1 MLTAVVYT
9 GNTGF
14 TEKYA
19 NWVANQLK
27 CDLFRLEDVSIDDLK
42 QYPLVV
48 YGGWVKGGIIQGLD
62 ELRGKVRGKYIVFA
76 VGALPKRGGDAVGFR
91 KKNGLEDV
99 PTFYF
104 EGGLR
109 WYRLTE
115 GQKAALLMYKET
127 LQMFDYHKLSSNEKF
142 FLNNI
147 GRTFDHSSLDGV
159 KELTDFLE
167 SERGQKLELLHK
179 LLRHISERHRYID
192 HDLTDKFIRLQRT
205 LRIDLPAKFFNVLLI
220 ERKSC
225 RHRMPAEFFQQMC
238 YTDQTVEHFVSFD
251 RSSRSLDSF
260 LTSCQNKY
268 RMVVLLSHP
277 SRNNTCKGF
286 MYLREKKYKYFIF
299 PNIITLH

>member
-27 CDLFRLEDVSIDDLK
+27 CDLFRLEDVTMEDLK

-48 YGGWVKGGIIQGLD
+48 FGGWVKGGILQGLS
-62 ELRGKVRGKYIVFA
+62 ELKGKVRGKYIVFA
-76 VGALPKRGGDAVGFR
+76 VGCLPKRVGDAKAF
-91 KKNGLEDV
+91 KEKNGLQDV

-115 GQKAALLMYKET
+115 GQKAALLLYKET
-127 LQMFDYHKLSSNEKF
+127 LQSFEYRKLSEKERF
-142 FLNNI
+142 FLHNI

-167 SERGQKLELLHK
+167 SERGQKLTA
-179 LLRHISERHRYID
+179 D
-192 HDLTDKFIRLQRT
+192 
-205 LRIDLPAKFFNVLLI
+205 
-220 ERKSC
+220 
-225 RHRMPAEFFQQMC
+225 
-238 YTDQTVEHFVSFD
+238 
-251 RSSRSLDSF
+251 
-260 LTSCQNKY
+260 
-268 RMVVLLSHP
+268 
-277 SRNNTCKGF
+277 
-286 MYLREKKYKYFIF
+286 
-299 PNIITLH
+299 

>member
-27 CDLFRLEDVSIDDLK
+27 CDLFRLEDVTMDDLK

-48 YGGWVKGGIIQGLD
+48 YGGWVKGGLIQGLD

-109 WYRLTE
+109 WYRLNE
-115 GQKAALLMYKET
+115 GQKAALLMYQDT
-127 LQMFDYHKLSSNEKF
+127 LRMFDYHKLSSNEKF

-167 SERGQKLELLHK
+167 SERRQKLTA
-179 LLRHISERHRYID
+179 D
-192 HDLTDKFIRLQRT
+192 
-205 LRIDLPAKFFNVLLI
+205 
-220 ERKSC
+220 
-225 RHRMPAEFFQQMC
+225 
-238 YTDQTVEHFVSFD
+238 
-251 RSSRSLDSF
+251 
-260 LTSCQNKY
+260 
-268 RMVVLLSHP
+268 
-277 SRNNTCKGF
+277 
-286 MYLREKKYKYFIF
+286 
-299 PNIITLH
+299 